1 MLAAGLLAGSAAARP
16 EIRSVQALAQALA
29 AKLPQ
34 RGNMVVFVAPPGW
47 KGEHYTYAL
56 AKRICSELAR
66 DLSAADPNASFLTPA
81 SAAGILA
88 RHGFLPLDRYGYSR
102 VIEIHFGELV
112 GAQITITGEMCNK
125 RHGIALTV
133 EAMEAKGKQQRM
145 KRTVRI
151 RAFLL
156 NSPQLRALL
165 AKTGKPV
172 EGGSGVYWAGIGG
185 VGQPRCIRCV
195 NPQYTAA
202 AARDRANATVLLLAT
217 VGTDGKVS
225 DVALLRGARGRTGPG
240 LDRKAIATVKTWKL
254 RSAKGPDGKPVP
266 VRLAIQ
272 IRFMWR

>member
-1 MLAAGLLAGSAAARP
+1 M
-16 EIRSVQALAQALA
+16 QALAQELA

-47 KGEHYTYAL
+47 KGKHYTYAL

-88 RHGFLPLDRYGYSR
+88 RHGFLPLDPYGYSR

-112 GAQITITGEMCNK
+112 GAQIAITGEMRNK
-125 RHGIALTV
+125 RHGVVLTV
-133 EAMEAKGKQQRM
+133 EAAELKGKR
-145 KRTVRI
+145 KRVKRI
-151 RAFLL
+151 LKVRAFLPR
-156 NSPQLRALL
+156 SPRLRALL
-165 AKTGKPV
+165 AQAGKRV

-185 VGQPRCIRCV
+185 VGQPHSIRCV

-202 AARDRANATVLLLAT
+202 AARGRANATVLLLAT

-225 DVALLRGARGRTGPG
+225 DVALLRGARGQTGPG